1 MVHASDP
8 LQVLWLCGP
17 AGVGKTTVGWELF
30 TRLTASGLPA
40 GYVDIDHL
48 GIFLPGPPEDPELH
62 RMKTRNLAAVLAN
75 FHEGGARC
83 VVVSGVVDPEQGVYA
98 DELPGI
104 TLTVC
109 RLRAD
114 REELARRFIGRGMQ
128 THRVQETLDEA
139 DVMDVSGF
147 GDVCID
153 TTGSDVTEVVQLVAE
168 RIGDWTGPGRCV
180 AEPRAGGPSA
190 PLPPSRPSSTGPAP
204 SSPEPR
210 IPAAGARVL
219 WLCGPTGVG
228 KSTIGWPVYQCV
240 RSSARTAYVELD
252 QLAFLCPA
260 PPDDLANHRL
270 KARNLAALWRAY
282 SDAGA
287 EVLIA
292 NGPVEDGATVETYT
306 AVLPDADVTVCR
318 LHASRTVLTERIK
331 SRGRG
336 GSWPAPGDPLK
347 GRPTEELLRIAD
359 EAAATAG
366 ALERAALG
374 HLRIDTD
381 DRTVEESAAVIT
393 AAWPTRYH
401 SDRG

>member
-1 MVHASDP
+1 MLHAPDP

-30 TRLTASGLPA
+30 SRLTASGLPA

-75 FHEGGARC
+75 FREGGARC
-83 VVVSGVVDPEQGVYA
+83 VVVSGVVDPVQGVYA
-98 DELPGI
+98 DELPR
-104 TLTVC
+104 THLTVC

-114 REELARRFIGRGMQ
+114 RAELAQRFTGRGMQ

-153 TTGSDVTEVVQLVAE
+153 TTGLKVAEVVRQVTEH
-168 RIGDWTGPGRCV
+168 IGDRTGPGRRL
-180 AEPRAGGPSA
+180 AEPSAGDSSA
-190 PLPPSRPSSTGPAP
+190 PLLPGRPSRSTDRAA
-204 SSPEPR
+204 SSPKSR
-210 IPAAGARVL
+210 TPAVGARVL
-219 WLCGPTGVG
+219 WLFGPTGVG
-228 KSTIGWPVYQCV
+228 KSTIGWQVYQ
-240 RSSARTAYVELD
+240 RIRGSARTAYVELD
-252 QLAFLCPA
+252 QLAFLRPA
-260 PPDDLANHRL
+260 QPEDLANHRL
-270 KARNLAALWRAY
+270 TARNLAALWHAY

-287 EVLIA
+287 EVLIV
-292 NGPVEDGATVETYT
+292 NGSVEDEAAVRLYT
-306 AVLPDADVTVCR
+306 AALPEAAITMCR
-318 LHASRTVLTERIK
+318 LHASRTALTERIK
-331 SRGRG
+331 FRGQG

-347 GRPTEELLRIAD
+347 GRPTAELLRIAD

-381 DRTVEESAAVIT
+381 DRTVEESAAAIT
-393 AAWPTRYH
+393 AAWPAR
-401 SDRG
+401 